1 MQRILKL
8 IVETNFSYLATLSN
22 SLAYL
27 DESAYEAYL
36 YDAYEGGAFE
46 WIGTVDHK
54 GMLKVKNHP
63 LKDVSQL
70 TCVAKAMH
78 GQVSVS
84 DKLLKIF
91 DEKGA
96 VYAVPYKGKDNNISA
111 IVG

>member
-1 MQRILKL
+1 MGRNQNMCGK
-8 IVETNFSYLATLSN
+8 SN
-22 SLAYL
+22 ICL
-27 DESAYEAYL
+27 L
-36 YDAYEGGAFE
+36 Y
-46 WIGTVDHK
+46 TSHK

-91 DEKGA
+91 DA
-96 VYAVPYKGKDNNISA
+96 VSYTHLDVYKRQL
-111 IVG
+111 